1 MSYTYW
7 ISSSIPDEVVP
18 PSSSEQTTLT
28 YQDEQTKK
36 ESIEMTRAAPVL
48 VRHQISSH
56 HHYHLP
62 HQFQHPHHQN
72 HHTHSHGMVPVSTPT
87 VPASYTSSASFL
99 QDSRH
104 KRAPSGSA
112 DELQATRTTSATTAT
127 STTALSSKLTV
138 ASTERAVSPGR
149 LSTGRVRDLSGSQ
162 HRVTIDESNLPI
174 SSSSLSG
181 VIGGSGAG
189 DGDGSGPPSPGCSTQ
204 HLESSS
210 GGPMTLMY
218 HHHPPS
224 NLPVVPALKRTHRPS
239 FIYPPMPRVKS

>member
-1 MSYTYW
+1 MSYNNW
-7 ISSSIPDEVVP
+7 IYSEAIPDEH
-18 PSSSEQTTLT
+18 TTVT
-28 YQDEQTKK
+28 YQDEQTAK
-36 ESIEMTRAAPVL
+36 ESTEMAKAPIL

-72 HHTHSHGMVPVSTPT
+72 HHTHSHGMVPVSTPV
-87 VPASYTSSASFL
+87 VPASYSSSASFL

-112 DELQATRTTSATTAT
+112 DELQTTKIAAGTTSATTTTT
-127 STTALSSKLTV
+127 SASSSNVLSTKLLL

-149 LSTGRVRDLSGSQ
+149 LSTGRIRDLSGSQ
-162 HRVTIDESNLPI
+162 HRVTIDESNLPV

-181 VIGGSGAG
+181 VVGGSGAG

-210 GGPMTLMY
+210 GGPMTLLY
-218 HHHPPS
+218 QHHAPGS
-224 NLPVVPALKRTHRPS
+224 LPVVPALKRTHRPS